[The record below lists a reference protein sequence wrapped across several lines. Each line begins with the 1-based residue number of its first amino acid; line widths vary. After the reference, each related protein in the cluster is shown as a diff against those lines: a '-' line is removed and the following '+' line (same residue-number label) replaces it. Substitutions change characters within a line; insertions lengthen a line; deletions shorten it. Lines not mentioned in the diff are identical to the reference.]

1 MTLLYKMSHLF
12 WLDVIQRYLTR
23 DRKFAA
29 ILDFFF
35 FLKLR
40 NNLRLSSVSIR
51 EVLQF
56 EAETWKI

>member
-40 NNLRLSSVSIR
+40 NNLRPSSVSIR

>member
-1 MTLLYKMSHLF
+1 MTLLYKLSHLF
-12 WLDVIQRYLTR
+12 WLDVIQRYLKR

-29 ILDFFF
+29 VLDFFI

-56 EAETWKI
+56 EAET